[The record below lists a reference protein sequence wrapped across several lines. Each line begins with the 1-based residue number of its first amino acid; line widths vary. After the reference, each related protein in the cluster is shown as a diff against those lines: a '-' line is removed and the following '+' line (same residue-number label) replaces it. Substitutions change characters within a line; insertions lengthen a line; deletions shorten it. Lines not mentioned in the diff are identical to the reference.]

1 MDELISIL
9 GIATIPS
16 VLLTGFVSWQFR
28 KLEKS
33 IDNKEKSRAERDFLV
48 VKGTLAAI
56 SLGEAQANEL
66 LKTNKVNGD
75 TTAALHY
82 ATNVKHEIQDFYTKQ
97 GVENLR

>member
-1 MDELISIL
+1 MQQLFSIL
-9 GIATIPS
+9 GIAAIPS
-16 VLLTGFVSWQFR
+16 LLLTGFISWQFS

-33 IDNKEKSRAERDFLV
+33 IDKKEKSRADRDFWV

-82 ATNVKHEIQDFYTKQ
+82 AVNVKHEIQDFYTRQ
-97 GVENLR
+97 GVENLK